1 MPSKE
6 QERPDFSS
14 PGPGQGQPPSPQD
27 RAVSQALAT
36 LEQSVAAIQ
45 DSGGFRA
52 YLTAQARFHAYS
64 WGNVLLILAQRP
76 DATRVAGFQTWKRL
90 GRHVRTGEHGL
101 RIIVPRGSA
110 RVAMDDL
117 PPTDPFRGDDEPE
130 AFPATIPSPTSV
142 GDRARI
148 IGARRFGVGTVFDV
162 SQTEGEPLPA
172 VDVPVLEGEDGL
184 ELYGRLG
191 RVATDEGLTIERGS
205 ERLGPSTMGFYRLS
219 HVSGYVSVQ
228 HRWQPVYPEDPLVR
242 IVAPGMGRIRGWPA
256 TNERNSRPLMTGT
269 SSSFS
274 VTGRSSSA
282 MS

>member
-1 MPSKE
+1 M
-6 QERPDFSS
+6 
-14 PGPGQGQPPSPQD
+14 
-27 RAVSQALAT
+27 
-36 LEQSVAAIQ
+36 
-45 DSGGFRA
+45 
-52 YLTAQARFHAYS
+52 
-64 WGNVLLILAQRP
+64 ILAQRP

-142 GDRARI
+142 SDRARI

-162 SQTEGEPLPA
+162 SQTEGEPLPS

-205 ERLGPSTMGFYRLS
+205 ERLGPSTMGFYAPDERRIVLRQAATRQMAKTLAHELAHHFGAATTPSAEEETTAESVAYVVCARFGLDTGQRSFPYVATWSQDQRVFRGALGRIQALS
-219 HVSGYVSVQ
+219 HRIIERAEGQGLTS
-228 HRWQPVYPEDPLVR
+228 PVADR
-242 IVAPGMGRIRGWPA
+242 SHA
-256 TNERNSRPLMTGT
+256 TS
-269 SSSFS
+269 
-274 VTGRSSSA
+274 
-282 MS
+282 